1 MITNIPVAGVLKPG
15 VFLNDLEILIL
26 MYEEKII
33 LSDVEIKW
41 RIGQRIAWEETLWK
55 GYGGMDMETKKEIS
69 VYLTKRFGSQYSL
82 DMLAYYHEFYLT
94 HLNLFDSVLHFDD
107 DILSWDYYMAFLK
120 VDDRKKRERLEH
132 QAIEEHWS
140 KVKLKRMVTERK

>member
-1 MITNIPVAGVLKPG
+1 MEVLHMITNIPVAGVLKPG

-55 GYGGMDMETKKEIS
+55 GYGGIHGNQEG
-69 VYLTKRFGSQYSL
+69 YL
-82 DMLAYYHEFYLT
+82 
-94 HLNLFDSVLHFDD
+94 
-107 DILSWDYYMAFLK
+107 ILSDKTVWFP
-120 VDDRKKRERLEH
+120 VFLEH
-132 QAIEEHWS
+132 VS
-140 KVKLKRMVTERK
+140 LLS